1 MKIVVVVCL
10 NELYVDIQKSLFMT
24 LNFHFKAVND
34 IVVVVVV
41 HLEREIAL
49 LLLVLV
55 LLAT

>member
-34 IVVVVVV
+34 IVVVV